1 MKFNWKIGGEAGYGI
16 MTTGTVISKIATRS
30 GYHIFSYFEYPSLIR
45 GGNNT
50 VEVVFSDDEITASK
64 WKVNMLVCL
73 NKETFDLHKH
83 RLSKDSIVMYDPDSF
98 EPDIECKK
106 VPLPLKKIKEK
117 QEIHQQM
124 LNTVSVG
131 ASIAMLGGDVGIFED
146 ILKHQ
151 FARKGQE
158 VVDFNIKLARVGFDQ
173 IKADNVTPLNILS
186 KKSETPE
193 KLVLTGNDAFSI
205 GTAGADCKYYA
216 AYPMTPSSSILMSLA
231 AWQDKTQM
239 VVRHS
244 EDEIAVINS
253 ALGASFAGARSSVGT
268 SGGGFALMVEALS
281 YAGVAE
287 IPIVVFLGMRPG
299 PATGMPT
306 WTEQGDLLFATQAGH
321 GEFPKIVL
329 APGDVS
335 EMIEL
340 TLTAFDLADFYQ
352 LPVIVVS
359 DKFLCESYKDVLKEV
374 IEKKLKNYTPNRGKI
389 VAKTNQSPYLRYKYE
404 EDGVSEMLIPGQKGA
419 FYQANSYEHI
429 EDTHTTEESEPRKKQ
444 VEKRNKKWDTYL
456 NKLKVKSE
464 KLEVGGNVFFEGPKI
479 YGDPNADTVFV
490 SWGGTKGI
498 VLEAQKMLASEHN
511 KNIAFLHFTHMYPL
525 DEELVKSHF
534 NNHTRYIL
542 VENNSHAQFGQL
554 LRMQTGIDIKEKLLK
569 YDGRPFFPEEIVKYI
584 IGEKGEPMEQKQ
596 QTAVNNLEN
605 NKNTKPNLPDQKE
618 REEEML
624 KKLSARMMSA

>member
-45 GGNNT
+45 GGHNT
-50 VEVVFSDDEITASK
+50 VEVVFSDEEITAPK
-64 WKVNMLVCL
+64 WIVDMLVCL
-73 NKETFDLHKH
+73 NKETYDKHKH
-83 RLSKDSIVMYDPDSF
+83 RLIKESIVMYDPDIF
-98 EPDIECKK
+98 EPDIDCKK
-106 VPLPLKKIKEK
+106 VPLPLKQIKEK

-124 LNTVSVG
+124 LNTVAVG
-131 ASIAMLGGDVGIFED
+131 ASVSMLGGDIAIFED
-146 ILKHQ
+146 ILRHQ

-158 VVDFNIKLARVGFDQ
+158 VVDFNIKLANVGFDQ
-173 IKADNVTPLNILS
+173 IKADNVTPLKILN
-186 KKSETPE
+186 KKSEIPQ
-193 KLVLTGNDAFSI
+193 KLILTGNDAYSV
-205 GTAGADCKYYA
+205 GTVGADCKYYA
-216 AYPMTPSSSILMSLA
+216 AYPMTPSSSILMTLA
-231 AWQDKTQM
+231 GWQAKTEM

-287 IPIVVFLGMRPG
+287 IPIVVYLGMRPG

-335 EMIEL
+335 EMIDL
-340 TLTAFDLADFYQ
+340 TLKSFDLADIYQ
-352 LPVIVVS
+352 LPVIILS
-359 DKFLCESYKDVLKEV
+359 DKFLCESYKDILRDATET
-374 IEKKLKNYTPNRGKI
+374 KLKNHIPNRGKI
-389 VAKTNQSPYLRYKYE
+389 VVNTNQATYLRYKDE
-404 EDGVSEMLIPGQKGA
+404 VDGISEMLIPGQKGA

-444 VEKRNKKWDTYL
+444 VEKRNKKWETYL
-456 NKLKVKSE
+456 NTHFEEPKL
-464 KLEVGGNVFFEGPKI
+464 
-479 YGDPNADTVFV
+479 YGDPAAEIIFV
-490 SWGGTKGI
+490 SWGGVKGI
-498 VLEAQKMLASEHN
+498 VLEAQKILLSLHS
-511 KNIAFLHFTHMYPL
+511 KNTAFLHFTHMYPL
-525 DEELVKSHF
+525 HEEKIRAHF
-534 NNHTRYIL
+534 KENARYVL

-554 LRMQTGIDIKEKLLK
+554 LRMQTGIDIKEKFLK
-569 YDGRPFFPEEIVKYI
+569 YDGRPIFPEEIVKYI
-584 IGEKGEPMEQKQ
+584 APEGVTPKKDQAPTQENK
-596 QTAVNNLEN
+596 TEN
-605 NKNTKPNLPDQKE
+605 NNDKLSALDQKR

-624 KKLSARMMSA
+624 KKLAARMMPA

>member
-1 MKFNWKIGGEAGYGI
+1 
-16 MTTGTVISKIATRS
+16 
-30 GYHIFSYFEYPSLIR
+30 
-45 GGNNT
+45 
-50 VEVVFSDDEITASK
+50 
-64 WKVNMLVCL
+64 
-73 NKETFDLHKH
+73 
-83 RLSKDSIVMYDPDSF
+83 
-98 EPDIECKK
+98 
-106 VPLPLKKIKEK
+106 
-117 QEIHQQM
+117 M
-124 LNTVSVG
+124 LNTVAIG

-231 AWQDKTQM
+231 SWQDKTQM

-340 TLTAFDLADFYQ
+340 TLTAFDLADIYQ

-359 DKFLCESYKDVLKEV
+359 DKFLCESYKDVLKDV
-374 IEKKLKNYTPNRGKI
+374 NEKKLQSYVPNRGKI
-389 VAKTNQSPYLRYKYE
+389 VANTNQAPYLRYKLE

-419 FYQANSYEHI
+419 FHQPNSYEHI

-444 VEKRNKKWDTYL
+444 VEKRNKKWQTYL
-456 NKLKVKSE
+456 KTHFE
-464 KLEVGGNVFFEGPKI
+464 KPKT
-479 YGDPNADTVFV
+479 YGDPAANIVFV

-498 VLEAQKMLASEHN
+498 ILESQKILASEHS
-511 KNIAFLHFTHMYPL
+511 KNIGFLHFTHMYPL
-525 DEELVKSHF
+525 NEELVKSHF
-534 NNHTRYIL
+534 NDHTRYIL

-584 IGEKGEPMEQKQ
+584 VGEEAEPKKEVIQTKENKTDNNNDSLNTLSHKQ
-596 QTAVNNLEN
+596 
-605 NKNTKPNLPDQKE
+605 

-624 KKLSARMMSA
+624 KKLTARMMPA

>member
-30 GYHIFSYFEYPSLIR
+30 GLHIFSYFEYPSLIR
-45 GGNNT
+45 GGHNT
-50 VEVVFSDDEITASK
+50 VEVVFSDEEITAPK
-64 WKVNMLVCL
+64 WIVDMLVCL

-83 RLSKDSIVMYDPDSF
+83 RLGKDSIVMYDPDNF

-124 LNTVSVG
+124 LNTVAVG
-131 ASIAMLGGDVGIFED
+131 ASIAMLGGDMSIFED

-173 IKADNVTPLNILS
+173 IKADNVTPLDILA
-186 KKSETPE
+186 KKSETPD

-205 GTAGADCKYYA
+205 GTVGADCKYYA

-239 VVRHS
+239 IVRHS

-281 YAGVAE
+281 YSGVAE

-329 APGDVS
+329 VPGDVA

-340 TLTAFDLADFYQ
+340 TLKAFDLADIYQ

-359 DKFLCESYKDVLKEV
+359 DKFLCESYKDVLKDV
-374 IEKKLKNYTPNRGKI
+374 IEKKLKSYTPNRGKI

-419 FYQANSYEHI
+419 YYQANSYEHI

-444 VEKRNKKWDTYL
+444 VEKRNEKWMTYL
-456 NKLKVKSE
+456 KISKLKSQNSNQ
-464 KLEVGGNVFFEGPKI
+464 NVFFEGPKI

-498 VLEAQKMLASEHN
+498 VLEAQKILASEHS
-511 KNIAFLHFTHMYPL
+511 KNTAFLHFTHMYPL
-525 DEELVKSHF
+525 NEETVKGQF
-534 NNHTRYIL
+534 KENTRYIL
-542 VENNSHAQFGQL
+542 IENNSHAQFGQL

-584 IGEKGEPMEQKQ
+584 VGEEVEPKQQKIQTQENSSENNIDKSNLLDQKQ
-596 QTAVNNLEN
+596 
-605 NKNTKPNLPDQKE
+605 

-624 KKLSARMMSA
+624 KKLAARMMPA

>member
-45 GGNNT
+45 GGHNT

-64 WKVNMLVCL
+64 WIVDMLVCL

-83 RLSKDSIVMYDPDSF
+83 RLSKDSIIMYDPDSF

-124 LNTVSVG
+124 LNTVAIG

-231 AWQDKTQM
+231 SWQDKTQM

-340 TLTAFDLADFYQ
+340 TLTAFDLADIYQ

-359 DKFLCESYKDVLKEV
+359 DKFLCESYKDVLKDV
-374 IEKKLKNYTPNRGKI
+374 NEKKLQSYVPNRGKI
-389 VAKTNQSPYLRYKYE
+389 VANTNQAPYLRYKLE

-444 VEKRNKKWDTYL
+444 VEKRNKKWQTYL
-456 NKLKVKSE
+456 KTHFE
-464 KLEVGGNVFFEGPKI
+464 KPKT
-479 YGDPNADTVFV
+479 YGDPAANIVFV

-498 VLEAQKMLASEHN
+498 ILESQKILASEHS
-511 KNIAFLHFTHMYPL
+511 KNIGFLHFTHMYPL
-525 DEELVKSHF
+525 NEELVKSHF
-534 NNHTRYIL
+534 NDHTRYIL

-584 IGEKGEPMEQKQ
+584 VGEEAEPKKEVIQTKENKTDNNNDSLNTLSHKQ
-596 QTAVNNLEN
+596 
-605 NKNTKPNLPDQKE
+605 

-624 KKLSARMMSA
+624 KKLTARMMPA